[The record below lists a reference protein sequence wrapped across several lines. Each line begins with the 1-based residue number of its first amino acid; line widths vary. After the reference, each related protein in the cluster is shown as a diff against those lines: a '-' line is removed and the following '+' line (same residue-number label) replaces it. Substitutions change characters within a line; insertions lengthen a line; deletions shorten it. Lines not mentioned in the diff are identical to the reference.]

1 MKENEL
7 ENQRIVEETKY
18 VGKSRNGRMFYCP
31 VDESHYESYDNTA
44 DGLCPNPECKA
55 KLKARF
61 VF

>member
-1 MKENEL
+1 
-7 ENQRIVEETKY
+7 
-18 VGKSRNGRMFYCP
+18 MFYCP

-55 KLKARF
+55 KLKTKF

>member
-7 ENQRIVEETKY
+7 EKQRQTYK
-18 VGKSRNGRMFYCP
+18 GKCGNGRMFYCP
-31 VDESHYESYDNTA
+31 VDESHYESKDETA

-55 KLKARF
+55 KLKTKF